1 MVLLS
6 VLLEVSGR
14 HEGLA
19 TANHCT
25 LVARVVMLRQV
36 AVELVLAEKAQCTTL
51 SRTGVRVHASVLKYM
66 PPQLC
71 LLTKRVTTGVTYMR
85 QRVLM
90 RLHVA
95 LEVPRVLKGGAAV
108 GARAHMWT
116 IAIMPVEVA
125 LQVVLALKAL
135 STALMCACKRCLWV
149 RSGGESRQGL
159 ACWWVAGSYLASM
172 RSNVAL

>member
-19 TANHCT
+19 TASHCT

-51 SRTGVRVHASVLKYM
+51 SRAGVRVHASVLKHM

-71 LLTKRVTTGVTYMR
+71 LLTKRVTTGVTHMR

-95 LEVPRVLKGGAAV
+95 LEVPRVLKRGAAV

-116 IAIMPVEVA
+116 ITIMPFEVA

-135 STALMCACKRCLWV
+135 SAALMCACKRCLWV
-149 RSGGESRQGL
+149 DSSGESRQVWHDGGWL
-159 ACWWVAGSYLASM
+159 VRTSP
-172 RSNVAL
+172 V